1 MKQPTYRPT
10 RRYANLT
17 PADHVRIAC
26 ELLGLTQVELARR
39 AGLNTSHLSEM
50 LHGKRAIGLA
60 IAQRLS
66 KVLGIPAARLLMIE
80 EPADEQRKEI
90 ERALVRL
97 RQHIKAARSIG
108 EDTERVLLKDLEEA
122 IEANRATA

>member
-1 MKQPTYRPT
+1 MKQATYRPA
-10 RRYANLT
+10 RRCAILT
-17 PADHVRIAC
+17 PADRVRIAC
-26 ELLGLTQVELARR
+26 ELKGLSQAELARR

-50 LHGKRAIGLA
+50 IHGKRVIGLA

-66 KVLGIPAARLLMIE
+66 KVLGIPAARLLEID
-80 EPADEQRKEI
+80 EPAEEQRREI
-90 ERALVRL
+90 ERALARL
-97 RQHIKAARSIG
+97 RQHIKAARSIS